1 MDIAQPSKTYK
12 QDHSIVFSCQY
23 HAVFCPKY
31 RRKVLVD
38 GIDERLKELILEK
51 QQDYGYEV
59 LDMEVMSD
67 HVHLILDVDPRIGIV
82 KIVGQIKG
90 YTAHTLRNEFPAL
103 KKRLPSLW
111 TRGKFIS
118 TVGTVSLEVVKKYIE
133 NQKNV

>member
-1 MDIAQPSKTYK
+1 MDIAQPNKTYK

>member
-1 MDIAQPSKTYK
+1 MNIEQTNKTYK
-12 QDHSIVFSCQY
+12 RDHAIVYSCQY

-51 QQDYGYEV
+51 QADYGYEV
-59 LDMEVMSD
+59 LDMEVMPE

-90 YTAHTLRNEFPAL
+90 YTAHTLRQEFPSL
-103 KKRLPSLW
+103 KSRLPSLW

-118 TVGTVSLEVVKKYIE
+118 TVGAVSLEVVKQYIE
-133 NQKNV
+133 SQKNV